1 MITKVIKLDIN
12 KNLYEK
18 IKAKQG
24 DTKSRFLLFQ
34 LLDGSMPFNLEN
46 RSVRAYMLKPDSTE
60 VFNDLIINNR
70 NTGHCTLELTNQVLA
85 VAGIVKIELMII
97 ENDKKITSSIF
108 ELQVDKSINSENS
121 IVSTNEFNALLNGLA
136 SLSEYDNYK
145 EKAKKVPELEE
156 NIQELGSQLDKKAK
170 QSDLEKT
177 NNNVVILENEKAT
190 KVEVEVERKRI
201 DLFTKLPNG
210 STTGDAELIDG
221 RVGADGITY
230 DNIGGAV
237 RTNIKR
243 LMDISLE
250 KANNLLD
257 PTTLELGD
265 IGSWNGSTINTNSPA
280 TDKIRIGVIE
290 VVEGNT
296 YQFVRDG
303 SVMTVAVFSV
313 FDSKGNFIQTVS
325 AVGKK
330 YTIPTGIDA
339 KYIRARFSGTD
350 INIYNGDNPS
360 TTLQFKLF
368 TENMSLEY
376 EKYNEYKSILVEKTV
391 FNEYKDEMNN
401 IIYFDD
407 KIDNLGNKI
416 KGVIS
421 RQNLSTFTG
430 GGYEHIEISCSE
442 GERYLLSGY
451 NSNSWDHALYIFV
464 GNSNNVISY
473 YNGTSGTI
481 INDLSVTVPVG
492 ATKLIVNN
500 DNTKNVLE
508 VYKLIATDLQRK
520 IVEVFNSE
528 SKLKNDVSDLKYE
541 NTQLKNR
548 VFKLENENP
557 FAFKEFDKGYV
568 TFVFDDGRYDWDK
581 ITSIFNEYGLKLCL
595 AVPPSE
601 LDYNSNSLGLGA
613 KTIKDIAMEVV
624 ERGGEVL
631 CHSMVAITKDNVNDT
646 EVMTQQFKT
655 NKQLLEEVG
664 FTIRGIIMAG
674 GTGQLLGG
682 TVEEGGD
689 IFQKWSSQYY
699 DYSDRYGMT
708 PNYYNPRKALKDG
721 SSAIISHIQSTITN
735 KKWSVYYGHT
745 IDGTETGLDETELR
759 TVLQYCVDNNVTV
772 VTYGEIYD
780 KFKSTNLEKRLL
792 ALENK

>member
-1 MITKVIKLDIN
+1 MANRNYIMLEDKDGKEVLPVTDGNGVFVEGGTKKLEN
-12 KNLYEK
+12 KLTEIDSKTTELNEQL
-18 IKAKQG
+18 
-24 DTKSRFLLFQ
+24 DTKASNID
-34 LLDGSMPFNLEN
+34 LD
-46 RSVRAYMLKPDSTE
+46 
-60 VFNDLIINNR
+60 
-70 NTGHCTLELTNQVLA
+70 
-85 VAGIVKIELMII
+85 
-97 ENDKKITSSIF
+97 
-108 ELQVDKSINSENS
+108 
-121 IVSTNEFNALLNGLA
+121 
-136 SLSEYDNYK
+136 
-145 EKAKKVPELEE
+145 
-156 NIQELGSQLDKKAK
+156 
-170 QSDLEKT
+170 
-177 NNNVVILENEKAT
+177 
-190 KVEVEVERKRI
+190 VERKRI
-201 DLFTKLPNG
+201 SNLIAVGNSTDNAETADL
-210 STTGDAELIDG
+210 
-221 RVGADGITY
+221 RVGADGKTY
-230 DNIGGAV
+230 NSAGDAV
-237 RTNIKR
+237 RYNTKR
-243 LMDISLE
+243 VMDATL
-250 KANNLLD
+250 KKTNNLLN
-257 PTTLELGD
+257 PETIELGE
-265 IGSWNGSTINTNSPA
+265 IGSWSGSTINTNSPA

-759 TVLQYCVDNNVTV
+759 TVLQYCIDNNVAV

>member
-1 MITKVIKLDIN
+1 MNNNEMLRKIN
-12 KNLYEK
+12 KHE
-18 IKAKQG
+18 
-24 DTKSRFLLFQ
+24 
-34 LLDGSMPFNLEN
+34 
-46 RSVRAYMLKPDSTE
+46 
-60 VFNDLIINNR
+60 
-70 NTGHCTLELTNQVLA
+70 
-85 VAGIVKIELMII
+85 
-97 ENDKKITSSIF
+97 DKDI
-108 ELQVDKSINSENS
+108 
-121 IVSTNEFNALLNGLA
+121 
-136 SLSEYDNYK
+136 
-145 EKAKKVPELEE
+145 PELRE
-156 NIQELGSQLDKKAK
+156 QLDKKAK

-265 IGSWNGSTINTNSPA
+265 IGSWNGSNINTNSPA
-280 TDKIRIGVIE
+280 TDKIRVSAIQIS
-290 VVEGNT
+290 EGAS
-296 YQFVRDG
+296 YMFLRG
-303 SVMTVAVFSV
+303 GLAFTVSVFSV
-313 FDSKGNFIQTVS
+313 FDADGNFIKTITADS
-325 AVGKK
+325 NKI
-330 YTIPTGIDA
+330 YTIPLGINA
-339 KYIRARFSGTD
+339 KYVRFRFSGTD
-350 INIYNGDNPS
+350 VNSYNGDNS
-360 TTLQFKLF
+360 ATTLQFKLYSSV
-368 TENMSLEY
+368 MKYEY
-376 EKYNEYKSILVEKTV
+376 EKYMGYSTLLVDKKDFKEYK
-391 FNEYKDEMNN
+391 NEVDN
-401 IIYFDD
+401 IIYFNDSE
-407 KIDNLGNKI
+407 NKVNTVE
-416 KGVIS
+416 KGVVS

-430 GGYEHIEISCSE
+430 GTFEHIDISCLQ
-442 GERYLLSGY
+442 GENFLISGY
-451 NSNSWDHALYIFV
+451 NKSTWDYCLYIFTDS
-464 GNSNNVISY
+464 SNKVLEY
-473 YNGTSGTI
+473 YNGTDNSI
-481 INDLSVTVPVG
+481 IDNISITAPNN
-492 ATKLIVNN
+492 ATRLIVNN
-500 DNTKNVLE
+500 DNTKNKLE
-508 VYKLIATDLQRK
+508 VVKLTPTTIRKKVDYLEKANANYSNRIIDL
-520 IVEVFNSE
+520 EFE
-528 SKLKNDVSDLKYE
+528 ND
-541 NTQLKNR
+541 NLKNR
-548 VFKLENENP
+548 ISKLESGNP
-557 FAFKEFDKGYV
+557 FEFKDFDKGYV

-601 LDYNSNSLGLGA
+601 LNNNTNSLGMGI
-613 KTIKDIAMEVV
+613 KKIKDICNEVIS
-624 ERGGEVL
+624 RGGEIL
-631 CHSMVAITKDNVNDT
+631 CHSMVVITKDNVND
-646 EVMTQQFKT
+646 ENVMTQQFKT
-655 NKQLLEEVG
+655 NKQLLEEAG
-664 FTIRGIIMAG
+664 FDIRGIIMAG
-674 GTGQLLGG
+674 GSGQLLGG
-682 TVEEGGD
+682 TVKESGD